1 MYVFMVLRTS
11 TRYESL
17 ESSLPSSAVS
27 VFRLVILQILPILLI
42 LKHQINSPELLICL
56 SVLTN
61 VCGMDSQVCGDGRLI
76 DVIDESWRKE
86 RLPIDDISTPV
97 AELPDPESDN
107 GDSHMT
113 LKELEQKWNNLALSS
128 LSDNHLH
135 SPTPLHN

>member
-1 MYVFMVLRTS
+1 ML
-11 TRYESL
+11 
-17 ESSLPSSAVS
+17 
-27 VFRLVILQILPILLI
+27 
-42 LKHQINSPELLICL
+42 N
-56 SVLTN
+56 VLT
-61 VCGMDSQVCGDGRLI
+61 VDMDSQVCGDGRLI

>member
-1 MYVFMVLRTS
+1 MVHTLF
-11 TRYESL
+11 TRKISENKRRNKH
-17 ESSLPSSAVS
+17 V
-27 VFRLVILQILPILLI
+27 ILPILLNF
-42 LKHQINSPELLICL
+42 QIFYIKNCWINLIRFFHRY
-56 SVLTN
+56 
-61 VCGMDSQVCGDGRLI
+61 QVCGDGRLI